1 MPSDTPNKDQLL
13 IREKVD
19 GAVVKEYELDEI
31 DTPVAPS
38 PRTRARTRR
47 TSGAE
52 AEMSLNPTGATS
64 TRKSASRTRIP
75 AVSNFKNDK
84 FIWGIY
90 LALLAIS
97 VVELYSASST
107 EVTASN
113 VYGPL
118 IRHGKFLVI
127 GLLIAL
133 GLQRVHYATL
143 KHFAMPVAVLSA
155 ALLLYSTFF
164 GVVINGAQRAI
175 HIAGFTIQPP
185 EIVKLTVIIWLAKIL
200 GSSQEGRGVKLGAV
214 WKVAGIVLFF
224 SAILWKNGLTNTI
237 LLMGVSLCMMLIGG
251 IQLKRIFCVIAVYGI
266 FGGML
271 FVTKYSG
278 NEADEFNKSQTE
290 QTVASTAEAT
300 TVSDRSDTHKGRI
313 SRFLAGDKPTDDI
326 TDDNRQSMMA
336 KFAQANGGV
345 FGHGPGKSRETARL
359 PLAFSDYI
367 YSIIIED
374 TGLIGGLAL
383 LTLYLLLL
391 GRAGRVA
398 FKCRRAFPAF
408 LIMGCAVLIVFQAL
422 VHMAIVS
429 GVVPVSGQPLPFIS
443 KGGTSVIVM
452 STAIGIMLS
461 VSRHAVR
468 ADVSNRNDVKA
479 EDAQLSPELHT
490 ANASTL

>member
-1 MPSDTPNKDQLL
+1 MNDREQVV

-19 GAVVKEYELDEI
+19 GRLVKEYELDEI

-38 PRTRARTRR
+38 PRTRRKTR
-47 TSGAE
+47 SAE
-52 AEMSLNPTGATS
+52 DEISINPTGDGPASGTATS
-64 TRKSASRTRIP
+64 TGRKTKAGGSKKAEA
-75 AVSNFKNDK
+75 AVYKNDK

-97 VVELYSASST
+97 VIELYSASST

-113 VYGPL
+113 IYGPL
-118 IRHGKFLVI
+118 LRHGKFLIMGLVIAI
-127 GLLIAL
+127 GL
-133 GLQRVHYATL
+133 QKVHYATFQP
-143 KHFAMPVAVLSA
+143 FAMPIALFSLG
-155 ALLLYSTFF
+155 LLLYSTFF

-185 EIVKLTVIIWLAKIL
+185 EIVKLTVIVWLAAIL

-214 WKVAGIVLFF
+214 WKVATIVLVF
-224 SAILWKNGLTNTI
+224 SAVLWKNGLTNTI

-251 IQLKRIFCVIAVYGI
+251 IQMKRILCVMVVYGC
-266 FGGML
+266 FGGILYMW
-271 FVTKYSG
+271 KYTG
-278 NEADEFNKSQTE
+278 DEAKAFNETETE
-290 QTVASTAEAT
+290 QVTALAG
-300 TVSDRSDTHKGRI
+300 DGRADTHKGRI
-313 SRFLAGDKPTDDI
+313 SRFLAGDSPNDTI
-326 TDDNRQSMMA
+326 TDENRQSMMA
-336 KFAQANGGV
+336 KFAQANGGIV
-345 FGHGPGKSRETARL
+345 GRGPGKSRETARL

-422 VHMAIVS
+422 VHMCIVS
-429 GVVPVSGQPLPFIS
+429 GVFPVSGQPLPFIS

-468 ADVSNRNDVKA
+468 ANTGNKQDHKA